1 MGAAK
6 PHDTVLSLLA
16 RGGLMASP
24 NGTLHNLAITSKGFQ
39 FLLEDVNTQLWDLL
53 LRYLQESEDV
63 VEVLGF
69 LFMLGS
75 LELGR
80 CYSTEGLSDIRLRV
94 LDDLVDYGL
103 AYRPAPD
110 APFFYPTRLAT
121 TLTSSATSL
130 VSSTN
135 SDSATASA
143 EPQDEG
149 FLVIETNFKVYAY
162 TANPLNIAVLN
173 LFLSLKSRF
182 PNFVTGQ
189 ITRDSIKRGLENGI
203 TANQVSLRSRLDQF
217 EESS

>member
-6 PHDTVLSLLA
+6 PNPTVLSLLA

-53 LRYLQESEDV
+53 LRYLQETEDV
-63 VEVLGF
+63 VDVLGF

-80 CYSTEGLSDIRLRV
+80 CYSSGGLSETRQRV

-103 AYRPAPD
+103 AYRPSAESGL
-110 APFFYPTRLAT
+110 FYPTRLAT

-130 VSSTN
+130 VSATN

-189 ITRDSIKRGLENGI
+189 ITRDSIKRGLEHGI
-203 TANQVSLRSRLDQF
+203 TANQVSRQLSRV
-217 EESS
+217 SC